1 MCIDASIHGGYLF
14 WCSRLPT
21 QSHSPPPPACSVP
34 CRTCLAGV
42 GSFWL
47 AGRLPQTVCILHA
60 KVPALLL
67 GAALPNL
74 SLWALWLPLALC
86 PKSGTGSAAVPSPR
100 LLWFLSTHTSV
111 NLLLVYSNSRVLS
124 LSCGDPV
131 LNKTHLLSL
140 SSCRFQGLWANSSP
154 VHSGR
159 VMTAVLERDKV
170 RRTAVEAVDQRD
182 EWEQGRAEG
191 AWDTAS
197 PVPGTLPPRLPESDS
212 CHLFTQS
219 VNSSWKR
226 VTRVVGSAARF
237 DLTTGLINLP
247 STVGLCSVLQVRLWN
262 PLFILSPLLLEDKRS
277 GRKRD

>member
-1 MCIDASIHGGYLF
+1 MCIDASIHGGYLC
-14 WCSRLPT
+14 WCSRLPP
-21 QSHSPPPPACSVP
+21 QSHSPPLPACSVP

-47 AGRLPQTVCILHA
+47 AGRLPQTVYILHA

-140 SSCRFQGLWANSSP
+140 SSRGFQGLWANSSP

-182 EWEQGRAEG
+182 EWEPRKGRGCLGYCLAC
-191 AWDTAS
+191 
-197 PVPGTLPPRLPESDS
+197 PRHPPSQTP
-212 CHLFTQS
+212 
-219 VNSSWKR
+219 R
-226 VTRVVGSAARF
+226 V
-237 DLTTGLINLP
+237 
-247 STVGLCSVLQVRLWN
+247 W
-262 PLFILSPLLLEDKRS
+262 LSPFVHSECKQLLKACNPSSRIRCPVWFDNRAY
-277 GRKRD
+277 